1 MTKKPI
7 KVGTKLK
14 HYSVPHL
21 IHIEMSYACNSK
33 CFFCYNPYRDSPIDY
48 NIIDKLVASIH
59 KSKIPHVYLIGGEP
73 SLLDVKKINQYI
85 DTLSKNSSVTIV
97 TNGLIH
103 IDNLSR
109 NLACIGVAIHGNP
122 QTQEWLS
129 GIEDGYSKTVDTIS
143 KYVKEGFDVRCIP
156 VLTSKNFD
164 QIYDIIK
171 LAKRLGMESV
181 FVDKFEIGG
190 MGLDMANQLKPTL
203 EQFKVAVGQMIKA
216 RDDFNIPVGFGTAIP
231 YCLDERL
238 IKENMTAECG
248 VGVTFGA
255 VSPQGDLRIC
265 NQSEIVYGNILKEP
279 TEEIWNK
286 KSLDDFRNLEWV
298 TKPCSECNLVEEC
311 TGGCKVDLSCS
322 KGYCIDYHIRENLK
336 DIVNVEKIN
345 QLAKERDSAKKKSI
359 TYPQEYRNFVVDGFT
374 KLNLAHK
381 EKYLITRY
389 QTIVIDE
396 ISIKIIKEI
405 LKGETDEAKIIK
417 KFKNSAD
424 EKEIR
429 KFLSQLESLDAIHSQ
444 CIQSI
449 DWEITKHCNLNCLHC
464 ISYTEGHSE
473 ELSLEQQY
481 RLISKLKLF
490 GLKEISFTGGEP
502 FFNQNLLDLI
512 KLASSIGIK
521 SRVITNGILMNEK
534 FLRELCKHNVDLGI
548 SLDGINKDS
557 NDRIRGKGSFESVIK
572 TIKMLRKSK
581 LHYDIYF
588 TVNSKEATVKELI
601 NFAKK
606 LGAKGCRINEITER
620 GKAAKSS
627 EIQSIKIPNEELAA
641 FKIPSDLVGCSV
653 DSENLFV
660 NSNGECF
667 PCVEYYQ
674 TGGELFGNLLN
685 ASIPEVMDKVRQ
697 FGKKNL
703 GKPCPYNIYIDEYTT
718 ICTNN
723 SESCR
728 KNGN

>member
-1 MTKKPI
+1 MRKKPI

-48 NIIDKLVASIH
+48 NVIDKLVESVH

-85 DTLSKNSSVTIV
+85 DLLSKDSSVTIV

-103 IDNLSR
+103 IENLSK
-109 NLACIGVAIHGNP
+109 NLACIGVAIHGSP
-122 QTQEWLS
+122 ETQEWLS
-129 GIEDGYSKTVDTIS
+129 GIEDGYSKTVETIS

-156 VLTSKNFD
+156 VLTSRNFD

-171 LAKRLGMESV
+171 LAKKLGMESV

-190 MGLDMANQLKPTL
+190 MGLDMANQLKPSL
-203 EQFKVAVGQMIKA
+203 EQFKTAVGQMIKA

-265 NQSEIVYGNILKEP
+265 NQSEIVYGNILQEP
-279 TEEIWNK
+279 IEKIWNK
-286 KSLDDFRNLEWV
+286 KSLDDFRSLEWV

-336 DIVNVEKIN
+336 AIVDVKEIN
-345 QLAKERDSAKKKSI
+345 KLAKERNSTKKERI
-359 TYPQEYRNFVVDGFT
+359 NYPKEYREFVIDSFT
-374 KLNLAHK
+374 RLNLVHK

-396 ISIKIIKEI
+396 ISETIIAGILGGITKEKDI
-405 LKGETDEAKIIK
+405 IRKFNNLVEET
-417 KFKNSAD
+417 
-424 EKEIR
+424 EIR
-429 KFLSQLESLDAIHSQ
+429 KFLSKLENLDAIHSQ

-449 DWEITKHCNLNCLHC
+449 DWELTKLCNLNCMHC
-464 ISYTEGHSE
+464 ISYTEGHAE
-473 ELSLEQQY
+473 ELTLEQQY
-481 RLISKLKLF
+481 RLINKLKLF
-490 GLKEISFTGGEP
+490 GLREISFTGGEP
-502 FFNQNLLDLI
+502 FFNRNLLDLI
-512 KLASSIGIK
+512 KLARSIGIK
-521 SRVITNGILMNEK
+521 SRVITNGILMDENL
-534 FLRELCKHNVDLGI
+534 LRDLYENNVELGI
-548 SLDGINKDS
+548 SLDGIDKDS
-557 NDRIRGKGSFESVIK
+557 NDKIRGKGSFERVLQ
-572 TIKMLRKSK
+572 TIGMLKKSK
-581 LHYDIYF
+581 VHYDIYF
-588 TVNSKEATVKELI
+588 TVNSKEVTVKELVD
-601 NFAKK
+601 FAKS
-606 LGAKGCRINEITER
+606 LGAYGCRINEITER
-620 GKAAKSS
+620 GRAAENS
-627 EIQSIKIPNEELAA
+627 EIQNIKISQGELVS
-641 FKIPSDLVGCSV
+641 FRNPSDLVGCSV
-653 DSENLFV
+653 DTENLFV
-660 NSNGECF
+660 NSSGECF

-674 TGGELFGNLLN
+674 TEGKSFGNLLT
-685 ASIPEVMDKVRQ
+685 ASIPEVMNKAKQ
-697 FGKKNL
+697 FGKNNR
-703 GKPCPYNIYIDEYTT
+703 GKSCPYNIYIDEYTT

-723 SESCR
+723 GQPCQ
-728 KNGN
+728 KK